1 MKSKSKKI
9 EVVDKLTLAKMIANK
24 EGLIIDDALSFINA
38 FEESIKT
45 SIQQDKKVQMND
57 FLTFTPEIN
66 EEKKIVSPLDKKEY
80 IIPKRRVVAIT
91 VGKGFKEF
99 IQKGLVKDKKK

>member
-1 MKSKSKKI
+1 MQSKPKKL

-24 EGLIIDDALSFINA
+24 EGIIIDDALSFINA
-38 FEESIKT
+38 FEDAIKT

-57 FLTFTPEIN
+57 FLTFTPAIN

-80 IIPKRRVVAIT
+80 LVPKRRVVAVT

-99 IQKGLVKDKKK
+99 IQKGLTKDKKK